1 MSGAREE
8 GQRERR
14 ARLLEVSIS
23 VIASVITSAVV
34 VAWTI
39 SATLARMQARI
50 DEHAAAIIE
59 QSDRLNNLRD
69 KDQAQGEAIA
79 TVEAHY
85 ADILRRLDSID
96 RKLER

>member
-1 MSGAREE
+1 MNHVREDGA
-8 GQRERR
+8 RERR

-23 VIASVITSAVV
+23 VIASVLTSAVV

-39 SATLARMQARI
+39 SATLARMQSRI
-50 DEHAAAIIE
+50 DEHSTALAD
-59 QSDRLNNLRD
+59 QSLRLNQLRD
-69 KDQAQGEAIA
+69 SDTDQGQAIA

-85 ADILRRLDSID
+85 SDILRRLDSID